1 MSFGSVAFGSCSF
14 LFLKGIV
21 LRRVRAFSLRWA
33 AFRGEG
39 AEPPRACG
47 VSPLLLFRRSQPTS
61 AARHSVQVM
70 GVLEFLIGM
79 YPFLPLFFGKGMV
92 VGRVRAFLLGV
103 VLSALDKLKT
113 IKHFSASIVKRKSNE
128 YFPLKQSSLYSLERS
143 CRSSLLSN
151 IALFD

>member
-1 MSFGSVAFGSCSF
+1 MYPF
-14 LFLKGIV
+14 LLLFFWGKGMV
-21 LRRVRAFSLRWA
+21 VGRVRAFPLRWT

-39 AEPPRACG
+39 VEPPRACG

-92 VGRVRAFLLGV
+92 LWKGLAFPLRVAAFP
-103 VLSALDKLKT
+103 LDKLKT
-113 IKHFSASIVKRKSNE
+113 IKHFSASIVKRKPNE
-128 YFPLKQSSLYSLERS
+128 D
-143 CRSSLLSN
+143 N
-151 IALFD
+151 H